1 VNGYLKKRKIPEV
14 QNIDSIMFNLSLKPM
29 NCSNLM
35 RFSLSLLLVFLLAC
49 SKSDSGEDPTTNP
62 QDNDKM
68 QLVTDLN
75 GYKFEGS
82 FREPNDPIIYSD
94 VSCNY
99 VEEYNDG
106 LRVVFSSRD
115 NLENNFRWYPR
126 ELRDGKVIQEMKY
139 QQGKDLS
146 PNNYVFA
153 FDNSSFLLYGYEK
166 KTSVIVTFKP
176 DGTKSAYYL
185 SKPNNNFIYHFDEN
199 YTIFWGNAASVYVH
213 ENKNHS
219 YTPPAPNIGFILTSE
234 PSVAWAAYLVDDDIV
249 NPYSFRDQIYTGFFN
264 ATYNGNYIG
273 IAKGAET
280 LDTLVVN
287 KYDPTL
293 YYSGNSGVAISKAGN
308 KIYILLVKIK
318 SKYGTLDYSLYE
330 MDETERVIR
339 PVYLNIEPPFTT
351 GYQFINGQLY
361 GDKQVFK
368 PNQQYEN
375 IPFPTFIDGAGGG
388 ILYGKKKK
396 FLIVQ
401 KNLDLVEIYSK
412 PY

>member
-1 VNGYLKKRKIPEV
+1 MSEFKK
-14 QNIDSIMFNLSLKPM
+14 NFIMFNQIPKPM
-29 NCSNLM
+29 NCTNLM
-35 RFSLSLLLVFLLAC
+35 RFSLSLLLVGLLAC
-49 SKSDSGEDPTTNP
+49 SKTDTGDDPTTNP
-62 QDNDKM
+62 GDTQKM
-68 QLVTDLN
+68 QLVTDLK
-75 GYKFEGS
+75 GYMFEGS
-82 FREPNDPIIYSD
+82 FREPSDPYIYSD

-99 VEEYNDG
+99 IEEYNDG

-115 NLENNFRWYPR
+115 NLENNFRWYPK

-185 SKPNNNFIYHFDEN
+185 SKPNNNFLYHFDEN
-199 YTIFWGNAASVYVH
+199 YTIFWGNASTVYVH

-219 YTPPAPNIGFILTSE
+219 YTPPAPNMGFLLTSE
-234 PSVAWAAYLVDDDIV
+234 PSVSWAAYLVDDDIV

-293 YYSGNSGVAISKAGN
+293 YYSGNSGVGISKAGN

-330 MDETERVIR
+330 MDETERVIL

-361 GDKQVFK
+361 ADKQVFK

-375 IPFPTFIDGAGGG
+375 ILFPTFIDGAGGG

-396 FLIVQ
+396 FLVVQ